1 MSTWRGWSEAAQIPD
16 RSITRDFFGV
26 MISIFEQVSALQLH
40 HWLGGG

>member
-1 MSTWRGWSEAAQIPD
+1 LERGSRRLAQIPD

-40 HWLGGG
+40 QWLGGG